1 MHLRIRKPWVAT
13 APAIMLVCLG
23 LCLPGCRSTKNAFEP
38 ASETFEHAGVAM
50 VDGPFEPQPSPCTP
64 DVLRISHEQAMERP
78 PRPSADELPVSRPAT
93 LEEVLR
99 TGLSQTAILR
109 SLGAQVL
116 SNPNAGDTSLEPL
129 LQYSDPV
136 FGEQAALAAFD
147 ATISASLNHA
157 NNDDVF
163 NNTILGGGATEVVQ
177 DLSTADLSW
186 QKIAMSGRSYTL
198 RSRTVYDNN
207 DNPTSIFPS
216 SYSGFWEAQ
225 VRQPLLQGAG
235 TTFNQIAG
243 PNSRPGFRNTS
254 GLLVAQINTDVSVAS
269 FELGMRRYVDQVIAA
284 YWNLNFAYENLESAK
299 LVRDT
304 SMDIWSSVKAKFE
317 NDLAGGEADKEAQA
331 REQYYVF
338 EQQYIAAV
346 NGDPQQG
353 ITGVIQAEA
362 ELRRL
367 IGLPVNDGAMLKPVE
382 QPTNATTVFDW
393 SSLVNMA
400 LERRVEIRRQMWQVK
415 RRELELIASKNFM
428 LPRLDATATFRNNGF
443 GDDLTGGAGRFSSV
457 LKDQASGDHNE
468 WEMGLQLNVPVG
480 YRQAKSGVQNAEYRL
495 RRERLVLDEQE
506 KQVIADLDKALRQ
519 SSQSARNIEIARKR
533 LDAAQDTVL
542 ARLSAYAA
550 DAIPL
555 DQLLDAQRRLAEAQ
569 TNFHRSQVNQELA
582 LQGIYRESGQLLS
595 MHSIWMDRSVR
606 E

>member
-1 MHLRIRKPWVAT
+1 
-13 APAIMLVCLG
+13 MLVCLG